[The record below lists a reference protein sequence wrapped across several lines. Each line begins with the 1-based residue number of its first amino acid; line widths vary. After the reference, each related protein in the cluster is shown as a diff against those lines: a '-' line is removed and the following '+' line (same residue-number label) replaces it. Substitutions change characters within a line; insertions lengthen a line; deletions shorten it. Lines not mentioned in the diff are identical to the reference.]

1 MKASIRGSRRARLI
15 GLGGVL
21 AILTLFIPAFAGIAL
36 AHHSLPVVLQVDCDG
51 NVNYSVYDWASGQ
64 GGDEQA
70 TDFKIEYTVDGG
82 AHYIQLLPDGHFGA
96 DDAYVYHNPPNGD
109 VWVWTGSFT
118 INPVPKPSLVV
129 RAYDFTWVS
138 GASAAP
144 GYWDSLPATWPSGG
158 CHMPAISTTIGGNVV
173 LGSGVPL
180 TDTATL
186 SGGTSPTGL
195 ITFKLYDPTSTLR
208 DTETATVNGDKDYP
222 TPTGFVPDMVGTW
235 YWVASYGG
243 DPSNNPVASGRTD
256 EPVVVSPAS
265 PTITTKTGGTVVL
278 GSGNKLTDTATLAG
292 GYSPTGL
299 ITFKLYDPTSTLR
312 DTETATVN
320 GDKDYPTPT
329 GFVPDMAGTWQW
341 VASYGGDG
349 NNTAVA
355 SAMGDEPVV
364 VSKAGPTIATTLSKS
379 RAEVGTAI
387 HDSATL
393 TGVTADAS
401 GTVKY
406 TVFSDAACSAGTQ
419 DAGTVNVTN
428 GSVSISNDIIF
439 NNVGTWYWQAVYSG
453 DGNNAGATSACTE
466 ETLVIDP
473 TPGPSQTFSG
483 ETATPTIIIHGA
495 TGTPF
500 VPTPP
505 PTNSGDGSSNGGP
518 TPLFPVAICLLFAG
532 IGLLGVQSQLR
543 SMRR

>member
-1 MKASIRGSRRARLI
+1 
-15 GLGGVL
+15 V
-21 AILTLFIPAFAGIAL
+21 T
-36 AHHSLPVVLQVDCDG
+36 
-51 NVNYSVYDWASGQ
+51 
-64 GGDEQA
+64 
-70 TDFKIEYTVDGG
+70 YTVYTNDTCTAG
-82 AHYIQLLPDGHFGA
+82 AQDAGTKYFTAGQLVPDS
-96 DDAYVYHNPPNGD
+96 NP
-109 VWVWTGSFT
+109 
-118 INPVPKPSLVV
+118 
-129 RAYDFTWVS
+129 
-138 GASAAP
+138 
-144 GYWDSLPATWPSGG
+144 
-158 CHMPAISTTIGGNVV
+158 
-173 LGSGVPL
+173 
-180 TDTATL
+180 
-186 SGGTSPTGL
+186 
-195 ITFKLYDPTSTLR
+195 ITFSK
-208 DTETATVNGDKDYP
+208 A
-222 TPTGFVPDMVGTW
+222 GTW
-235 YWVASYGG
+235 YWQAV
-243 DPSNNPVASGRTD
+243 
-256 EPVVVSPAS
+256 
-265 PTITTKTGGTVVL
+265 
-278 GSGNKLTDTATLAG
+278 
-292 GYSPTGL
+292 YS
-299 ITFKLYDPTSTLR
+299 
-312 DTETATVN
+312 
-320 GDKDYPTPT
+320 
-329 GFVPDMAGTWQW
+329 
-341 VASYGGDG
+341 GDG
-349 NNTAVA
+349 NNATAT
-355 SAMGDEPVV
+355 STCKEETLTIGQN
-364 VSKAGPTIATTLSKS
+364 SPTIATTLSKS

-393 TGVTADAS
+393 TGVTADAG